1 MTRALGPPFTDA
13 ERVAFVAAARSYI
26 GVRWKHQGRSR
37 RGLDCGGLLIVSAFG
52 AGRLTADAQAGYGR
66 EPYRHSLEDVLREN
80 LGDPVDAEP
89 TVGDVVM
96 FHVGRAAPNHVGIVG
111 DYVHGGL
118 SIIHAYAITGQ
129 VVESPFDASWRNLL
143 SEVYRP

>member
-1 MTRALGPPFTDA
+1 MMRTLGPPFTDA
-13 ERVAFVAAARSYI
+13 ELAAFVATARSYI

-52 AGRLTADAQAGYGR
+52 AGRLTEDAKAGYGR
-66 EPYRHSLEDVLREN
+66 EPYRHSLEDVLRAN
-80 LGDPVDAEP
+80 LGDPVNDVP
-89 TVGDVVM
+89 KVGDVVM

-118 SIIHAYAITGQ
+118 SIIHAYAITGE
-129 VVESPFDASWRNLL
+129 VVESPLDASWRGLL
-143 SEVYRP
+143 REVYRP